1 MLGIF
6 LGREDCRGRMK
17 RGLGGLSGSTQIDLF
32 DVFATLSE
40 TIGIF
45 NRLSD
50 DKQRILV
57 GNAAVERL
65 DSSVNI
71 LDDEFNAAGA
81 GEPQGR
87 LPHVVFCHSIAGKQ
101 DAIYIQSVS
110 LGHGNLAVNQS
121 VINSRKLNHRYHLRT

>member
-17 RGLGGLSGSTQIDLF
+17 SGLRGLSGSTQIDLF

-40 TIGIF
+40 TIDIF

-71 LDDEFNAAGA
+71 LDDEFNAAGRA
-81 GEPQGR
+81 SLKAAFLMSSFATASLASR
-87 LPHVVFCHSIAGKQ
+87 M
-101 DAIYIQSVS
+101 QSTS
-110 LGHGNLAVNQS
+110 KA
-121 VINSRKLNHRYHLRT
+121 

>member
-40 TIGIF
+40 TIDIF

-57 GNAAVERL
+57 GNAAIERL

-71 LDDEFNAAGA
+71 LDDEFITPLGRASLKAAFLMSSFA
-81 GEPQGR
+81 TASLASR
-87 LPHVVFCHSIAGKQ
+87 M
-101 DAIYIQSVS
+101 QSTS
-110 LGHGNLAVNQS
+110 KA
-121 VINSRKLNHRYHLRT
+121 

>member
-6 LGREDCRGRMK
+6 LGRKDRRGRMK
-17 RGLGGLSGSTQIDLF
+17 RGLRGLSGSAQIDLF

-40 TIGIF
+40 TIDIF

-71 LDDEFNAAGA
+71 LDDEFNAVGA
-81 GEPQGR
+81 G
-87 LPHVVFCHSIAGKQ
+87 LKAAFLMSSFATASLASKM
-101 DAIYIQSVS
+101 QSTS
-110 LGHGNLAVNQS
+110 KA
-121 VINSRKLNHRYHLRT
+121 

>member
-40 TIGIF
+40 TIDIF

-65 DSSVNI
+65 DSSV
-71 LDDEFNAAGA
+71 
-81 GEPQGR
+81 
-87 LPHVVFCHSIAGKQ
+87 
-101 DAIYIQSVS
+101 
-110 LGHGNLAVNQS
+110 
-121 VINSRKLNHRYHLRT
+121 

>member
-1 MLGIF
+1 M
-6 LGREDCRGRMK
+6 D
-17 RGLGGLSGSTQIDLF
+17 
-32 DVFATLSE
+32 
-40 TIGIF
+40 IF

-71 LDDEFNAAGA
+71 LDDEFNAVGA
-81 GEPQGR
+81 GGASRPPSSCRLLPQHRWQAGCN
-87 LPHVVFCHSIAGKQ
+87 PH
-101 DAIYIQSVS
+101 QSVS
-110 LGHGNLAVNQS
+110 PGHGNLAVNQS